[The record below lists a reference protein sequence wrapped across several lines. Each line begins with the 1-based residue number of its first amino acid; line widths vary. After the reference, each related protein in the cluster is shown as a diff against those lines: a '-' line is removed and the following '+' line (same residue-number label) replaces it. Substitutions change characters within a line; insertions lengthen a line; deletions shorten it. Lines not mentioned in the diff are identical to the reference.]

1 MASPSPPVPS
11 LAFVSAARTTARVVR
26 ARLEKRYGAVKPAQA
41 DIIVALGGDG
51 LMLQTLHRNMRRRTP
66 IYGMNLGTVGFL
78 MNTYRE
84 AGLLQRLKK
93 ARQVALTPLRMRALN
108 SRGQIFEA
116 TAINEVSLLRSSRQ
130 TARIAVSVDG
140 MKRLPDL
147 YCDGA
152 LVATPAGSTAY
163 NLSAHVPILPLHAR
177 LLSLTPVTVLRFV
190 SNWLSMPRAWMLGA
204 CVFSTV
210 AAFAG
215 LRIGMRV
222 RLRQGMIIVMG
233 VLLGS
238 GFTPELVQQLG
249 KWAISLCVL
258 SGMTMTG
265 ATLGYLW
272 FRRFTTWYRVT
283 CYFAAM
289 PGGLN
294 DMTIMGG
301 AMGGQERA
309 IALAH
314 ALRIL
319 TVVLTI
325 PLWYRLLNGAQ
336 TSVLTMVHGPTNN
349 DWKDYAVLI
358 ACGLIGAV
366 VGRLPR
372 RPASFMMGPILIS
385 AIAHLA
391 GLTNSKPP

>member
-1 MASPSPPVPS
+1 MSDGKALPFKPERKHIIGHEGFKPLL
-11 LAFVSAARTTARVVR
+11 LALV
-26 ARLEKRYGAVKPAQA
+26 
-41 DIIVALGGDG
+41 I
-51 LMLQTLHRNMRRRTP
+51 
-66 IYGMNLGTVGFL
+66 GTVGGF
-78 MNTYRE
+78 
-84 AGLLQRLKK
+84 
-93 ARQVALTPLRMRALN
+93 VFDWLRM
-108 SRGQIFEA
+108 
-116 TAINEVSLLRSSRQ
+116 
-130 TARIAVSVDG
+130 
-140 MKRLPDL
+140 
-147 YCDGA
+147 
-152 LVATPAGSTAY
+152 
-163 NLSAHVPILPLHAR
+163 PL
-177 LLSLTPVTVLRFV
+177 
-190 SNWLSMPRAWMLGA
+190 AWMLGA

-249 KWAISLCVL
+249 KWAVSLCVL
-258 SGMTMTG
+258 TGMTMTG
-265 ATLGYLW
+265 ATLTYFW
-272 FRRFTTWYRVT
+272 FRRFTQWDKVT

-294 DMTIMGG
+294 DMTIIGG

-325 PLWYRLLNGAQ
+325 PIWYRLVNGAQ
-336 TSVLTMVHGPTNN
+336 TSVLAMTNGPTSN
-349 DWKDYAVLI
+349 DWRDWGVLI
-358 ACGLIGAV
+358 ACGIVGAV
-366 VGRLPR
+366 VGRLLR
-372 RPASFMMGPILIS
+372 LPAAFMMGPMLMS

-391 GLTNSKPP
+391 GFTNSKPPGELVAAAQVVVGCAIGCRFVGAAIDQLHREIGASVGAAALLIGCAVAFAELTHALTGLNLDATVLSYAPGGFAEMSLIGLALGVEVAMVATHHLFRLFLIIMTGPFISRFVLTRGR

>member
-1 MASPSPPVPS
+1 MSSKALPFKPENKHIIGHDGLKP
-11 LAFVSAARTTARVVR
+11 LALALAI
-26 ARLEKRYGAVKPAQA
+26 GAV
-41 DIIVALGGDG
+41 GGFVFDW
-51 LMLQTLHRNMRRRTP
+51 
-66 IYGMNLGTVGFL
+66 
-78 MNTYRE
+78 
-84 AGLLQRLKK
+84 LKM
-93 ARQVALTPLRMRALN
+93 PL
-108 SRGQIFEA
+108 
-116 TAINEVSLLRSSRQ
+116 
-130 TARIAVSVDG
+130 
-140 MKRLPDL
+140 
-147 YCDGA
+147 
-152 LVATPAGSTAY
+152 
-163 NLSAHVPILPLHAR
+163 
-177 LLSLTPVTVLRFV
+177 
-190 SNWLSMPRAWMLGA
+190 AWMLGA

-249 KWAISLCVL
+249 KWAVSLGVL

-265 ATLGYLW
+265 ATLGYFW
-272 FRRFTTWYRVT
+272 FRRFTMWDKVT

-325 PLWYRLLNGAQ
+325 PVWYRLVNGAQ
-336 TSVLTMVHGPTNN
+336 TSVLTLTRGPTGN
-349 DWKDYAVLI
+349 DWQDYAVLI
-358 ACGLIGAV
+358 ACGVAGAV
-366 VGRLPR
+366 VGRLLR
-372 RPASFMMGPILIS
+372 LPASFMMGPMLMS

-391 GLTNSKPP
+391 GLTNSRPPGELVAAAQIVVGCGIGCRFVGAALDQLHKEVSASVGAAVILIACAVAFAEITHALTGLNLDATVLSYAPGGFAEMSLIGLALGVEVAMVATHHLFRLFLIILTSPFISRFVLTRGR

>member
-1 MASPSPPVPS
+1 LSSKALPFKPENKHIIGHEGAGPLV
-11 LAFVSAARTTARVVR
+11 LALA
-26 ARLEKRYGAVKPAQA
+26 
-41 DIIVALGGDG
+41 I
-51 LMLQTLHRNMRRRTP
+51 
-66 IYGMNLGTVGFL
+66 GTVGGFVFDW
-78 MNTYRE
+78 
-84 AGLLQRLKK
+84 LKM
-93 ARQVALTPLRMRALN
+93 PL
-108 SRGQIFEA
+108 
-116 TAINEVSLLRSSRQ
+116 
-130 TARIAVSVDG
+130 
-140 MKRLPDL
+140 
-147 YCDGA
+147 
-152 LVATPAGSTAY
+152 
-163 NLSAHVPILPLHAR
+163 
-177 LLSLTPVTVLRFV
+177 
-190 SNWLSMPRAWMLGA
+190 AWMLGA
-204 CVFSTV
+204 CVFSTI

-222 RLRQGMIIVMG
+222 RLRQGMIIIMG

-249 KWAISLCVL
+249 KWALSLGVL

-265 ATLGYLW
+265 ATLSYFW
-272 FRRFTTWYRVT
+272 FRRFTMWDKIT

-325 PLWYRLLNGAQ
+325 PVWYRLVAGAQ
-336 TSVLTMVHGPTNN
+336 TSVLTMVGGPTSN
-349 DWKDYAVLI
+349 DWRDYAVLI
-358 ACGLIGAV
+358 ASGVLGAT
-366 VGRLPR
+366 VGRLLR
-372 RPASFMMGPILIS
+372 LPASFMIGPMLMS

-391 GLTNSKPP
+391 GFTNSKPPGELVAAAQVVVGCGIGCRFVGTALDQLHKEIGASIGAAVLLIGCAVAFAEVTHAMTGLSMDATVLSYAPGGFAEMSLIGLALGVEVAMVATHHLFRLFLIILTSPFVSRFVLTRGR